1 MWEEIK
7 RSWNSGSMLYRVIW
21 ANILVFLVVEITT
34 LFVKGEG
41 VLWLASTADLEVLK
55 DRPWSVASYMFVHDG
70 PWHLAVNMLPL
81 WWLGRMYQAEV
92 GSRKFLSTYVMG
104 GLMGLLT
111 LILCVNF
118 LPQLSGYKDKW
129 VIGASSAIFAI
140 IAATA
145 AHNPNRKINF
155 VLFGTVQLQHIAFSI
170 IILDYFVRRDNDMAA
185 MMGHLGGAFTGYL
198 LVRQSFKGRNL
209 AAPLEWLFD
218 IVMSVL
224 PTKVAPRARLKVTK
238 RKKKAQKSTRPKSD
252 DQFNSERR
260 KNELK
265 VDAIL
270 DKISRHGYDHL
281 TKEEK
286 KFLFKQSKK

>member
-7 RSWNSGSMLYRVIW
+7 RSWSSGSMLYRVIW
-21 ANILVFLVVEITT
+21 ANVLVFLVVEITS

-55 DRPWSVASYMFVHDG
+55 DRPWSVATYMFVHDG

-92 GSRKFLSTYVMG
+92 GSRKLLSTYVMG

-118 LPQLSGYKDKW
+118 LPQLSGYADKW

-145 AHNPNRKINF
+145 ARNPNRKINF
-155 VLFGTVQLQHIAFSI
+155 VLFGTVQLQHIAFAI

-185 MMGHLGGAFTGYL
+185 MMGHLGGALTGYL
-198 LVRQSFKGRNL
+198 LVNQASKGRNL

-218 IVMSVL
+218 TVMSVL
-224 PTKVAPRARLKVTK
+224 PTKGAPRARFKVFK
-238 RKKKAQKSTRPKSD
+238 RKKKTQKSTRPKSD

-260 KNELK
+260 ENELK

-286 KFLFKQSKK
+286 EFLFKQSKK